1 MPQKALALSRKLA
14 ECKPLTRGIFFIPM
28 FTLFVM
34 RVHKQTVYADIP
46 NALTAGY
53 NSFSK
58 MLGAK
63 AGG

>member
-1 MPQKALALSRKLA
+1 VA